1 MGVHTEGWPTEH
13 LCPCTLWRE
22 TRGRLRP
29 AKIFSERKARPNSAM
44 SQGFRPQL
52 MWPSPEPPHSRP
64 SRLPVLAGSS
74 FLPAPGG
81 SQPPCLLQSD
91 DSLISGGWQ
100 GANSQPSQGPH
111 SSDHQLR
118 PRVCGWGSGEA
129 PRPERFYLGIQR
141 QGQGKK

>member
-52 MWPSPEPPHSRP
+52 MWPSPEPPP
-64 SRLPVLAGSS
+64 LPPQQAASLGRILFS
-74 FLPAPGG
+74 
-81 SQPPCLLQSD
+81 PCPRGVTATLLT
-91 DSLISGGWQ
+91 
-100 GANSQPSQGPH
+100 A
-111 SSDHQLR
+111 
-118 PRVCGWGSGEA
+118 E
-129 PRPERFYLGIQR
+129 
-141 QGQGKK
+141 